1 VTSLIGTT
9 VARYRILSQLGGGG
23 MGVVYEAEDTELG
36 RRVAI
41 KFLPEDISEDREAL
55 ERFRREARAAS
66 ALSHPHICTV
76 HDVGSHDGRPYLVME
91 RMSGQTLKHVLEQ
104 RRLPLAE
111 VLELGEQIAD
121 ALGAAHR
128 AGIVHRDLKPANVF
142 VTDRGEAKILDFG
155 LAKLDAHA
163 DEVSS
168 AGTDPL
174 APVDQV
180 TTPGM
185 TVGTVAYM
193 SPEQARGEPAD
204 GRSDLFSL
212 GVVLYRMAS
221 GRMPFVSLSTGE
233 FYRSVLADAPIPL
246 SRIDPEVPVELE
258 AIIFKCLEKDRQL
271 RYQTAADVRAD
282 LRRLMRDAQSGSAVR
297 TASQSL
303 AVPALPP
310 ARRRRPAVAA
320 LVAVSALA
328 VAAAAFWL
336 GRERAVAP
344 TGGAGGERRIAV
356 LPFENLGRPED
367 AYFAEGMADELQS
380 RLAAL
385 PDLAVIARGS
395 TLEYRETTKRPE
407 TIARELGVDY
417 LLTATVRWQRTEGA
431 SRIRVTPSLVEVG
444 DEGAPVTRWQEAFDA
459 ELADVFE
466 VQGRIATEVA
476 RALEMAL
483 GTDDTGR
490 LAASPT
496 SDLTAY
502 DAFLRGRQLYD
513 RGWDAETHRE
523 AAAQLEDAVALDP
536 EFALAW
542 AHLAISRSMVFSN
555 GGRPPESREGARIA
569 AERALA
575 LAPNLP
581 EAHWAMAV
589 YLRLV
594 RGDPEAALDVLHRGL
609 RVAPDD
615 IDLVRNIGLA
625 ELERG
630 RAREAL
636 APLRRAELLDPRSW
650 PNRLAL
656 AYTLLRLHRSREA
669 REAAKRGLA
678 LSPAT
683 FDLVQ
688 ALVDSHLQEGDL
700 AAAHAVLAALPAQ
713 IDPPALVAYFASG
726 GRGWALTPEQ
736 RDLLLR
742 LEPGAFGGD
751 RAAWASALA
760 AEHWLRGA
768 HEAARGLAAEAA
780 AGFAAELEEFPEEAI
795 LHAELASMLAML
807 GRGDEAVLAAE
818 RAVALAPP
826 ETDGLR
832 ANEAL
837 HALSLV
843 QVRLGRR
850 EAAAVALERLLASP
864 YVITP
869 GWLRIDPNFAPLRGD
884 PRFEKLAAGTR

>member
-1 VTSLIGTT
+1 VTSLIGAT
-9 VARYRILSQLGGGG
+9 VARYRILAKLGGGG

-41 KFLPEDISEDREAL
+41 KFLPADTSEDREAL

-91 RMSGQTLKHVLEQ
+91 RMSGHTLKHVLEE
-104 RRLPLAE
+104 RKLPIDQ
-111 VLELGEQIAD
+111 VLSLGEQIAD
-121 ALGAAHR
+121 ALDAAHR
-128 AGIVHRDLKPANVF
+128 AGIVHRDLKPANIF
-142 VTDRGEAKILDFG
+142 VTERGEAKILDFG
-155 LAKLDAHA
+155 LAKLEHLN
-163 DEVSS
+163 EEIST
-168 AGTDPL
+168 AGLGPREL
-174 APVDQV
+174 VEHV

-204 GRSDLFSL
+204 ARSDLFSL

-221 GRMPFVSLSTGE
+221 GRMPFVSVSAGE
-233 FYRSVLADAPIPL
+233 FFRAVLSDAPIPL

-258 AIIFKCLEKDRQL
+258 AIVFKCLEKERAL
-271 RYQTAADVRAD
+271 RYQTAADVRTD
-282 LRRLMRDAQSGSAVR
+282 LKRLMRDTQSGSAVR
-297 TASQSL
+297 TASQSV
-303 AVPALPP
+303 AEPAPPP
-310 ARRRRPAVAA
+310 ARRRLAVAA
-320 LVAVSALA
+320 LVAVAALA
-328 VAAAAFWL
+328 IAAAAFWL
-336 GRERAVAP
+336 GRERAAAP
-344 TGGAGGERRIAV
+344 AGGAEGERRIAV
-356 LPFENLGRPED
+356 LPFENLGPPED

-417 LLTATVRWQRTEGA
+417 LLTATVRWQKTEGT
-431 SRIRVTPSLVEVG
+431 SRIRVTPSLVEIG

-476 RALEMAL
+476 HALEMAL
-483 GTDDTGR
+483 GADDTGR

-513 RGWDAETHRE
+513 GGWDAATHRE

-555 GGRPPESREGARIA
+555 GGRAPEAREGARVA
-569 AERALA
+569 AERALE
-575 LAPNLP
+575 LAPILP

-589 YLRLV
+589 YFRLV
-594 RGDPEAALDVLHRGL
+594 RGDPEAALEVLHRGL

-615 IDLVRNIGLA
+615 IDLVRNVGLA

-700 AAAHAVLAALPAQ
+700 AAAHAVLAALPSQ

-726 GRGWALTPEQ
+726 GRGWALTPPQ

-751 RAAWASALA
+751 RTAWASALA

-795 LHAELASMLAML
+795 LHAELATALAIL
-807 GRGDEAVLAAE
+807 GRGDEAALAGE

-826 ETDGLR
+826 QTDGLR

-837 HALSLV
+837 HALTLV

-850 EAAAVALERLLASP
+850 EAAAAALERLLASP

-884 PRFEKLAAGTR
+884 LHFEQLAAATH